1 MKLSSECKECL
12 LNKQKNNLK
21 TYENEE
27 IKKEYLFKVSNI
39 ISEAKDTENAPRIL
53 SKINDL
59 HNDYFNE
66 NFSFTDLK
74 KKYNKLMLEKE
85 QDIFLKVITA
95 EDRLLEAIK
104 FVRAGNYIDFGAL
117 GNVNDEKLNSLLDSV
132 TSETIDMNIYSDFK
146 KDLMKSENLVY
157 ITDNCGEIVL
167 DKLLI
172 KTIKETYP
180 KIKIKVL
187 VRGIPILN
195 DAVMEDALDVGLDN
209 CAEVYGNGSD
219 IPGTDLDDISTEA
232 KEIIDKADMIIS
244 KGQGNF
250 ETLHGCNLNIYYMLL
265 CKCDYFVKRF
275 NLAKFSGVFINEKNL

>member
-104 FVRAGNYIDFGAL
+104 FARAGNYIDFGAL

-157 ITDNCGEIVL
+157 ITDN
-167 DKLLI
+167 
-172 KTIKETYP
+172 
-180 KIKIKVL
+180 
-187 VRGIPILN
+187 
-195 DAVMEDALDVGLDN
+195 
-209 CAEVYGNGSD
+209 
-219 IPGTDLDDISTEA
+219 
-232 KEIIDKADMIIS
+232 
-244 KGQGNF
+244 
-250 ETLHGCNLNIYYMLL
+250 
-265 CKCDYFVKRF
+265 
-275 NLAKFSGVFINEKNL
+275 